1 MKLEQFERLQE
12 LVKETTDLV
21 MRLKFE
27 NRELKAKCQKLEAK
41 QTVDGD
47 KTLQK
52 LKRLEKENIFLKQ
65 QQEKAVSRLMH
76 LKNHIQLVSKG
87 VES

>member
-1 MKLEQFERLQE
+1 MKLEEFERLQD

-27 NRELKAKCQKLEAK
+27 NRELKEKCQKLETK
-41 QTVDGD
+41 QTVADD
-47 KTLQK
+47 KTVQK

-76 LKNHIQLVSKG
+76 LKNNVQAMSKG

>member
-1 MKLEQFERLQE
+1 MKLEQFERLRE

-27 NRELKAKCQKLEAK
+27 NRALKEKCQELETK
-41 QTVDGD
+41 QTVQDD
-47 KTLQK
+47 KTIQK

-76 LKNHIQLVSKG
+76 LKNNLKTMSKG